1 MLGKLPTVTH
11 ICRVAK
17 RDALDALSVSVP
29 GRPGMTAEAA
39 ELTAAREE
47 VMRLRATT
55 KRPSCTDMP
64 GPCSADPPP
73 CYALG
78 PRGPADRLTGR

>member
-1 MLGKLPTVTH
+1 MLGRLPIMTH

-17 RDALDALSVSVP
+17 LDVLDVLDALSVSVP

-47 VMRLRATT
+47 VMRLRAT
-55 KRPSCTDMP
+55 RRRSC
-64 GPCSADPPP
+64 GRCSMARSATAPP
-73 CYALG
+73 CLRRCRCG
-78 PRGPADRLTGR
+78 WR

>member
-1 MLGKLPTVTH
+1 MLGKLPIMTH

-17 RDALDALSVSVP
+17 LDALSVSVP

-47 VMRLRATT
+47 VMRLRAT
-55 KRPSCTDMP
+55 RRRSC
-64 GPCSADPPP
+64 GRCSMARSATAPP
-73 CYALG
+73 CLRRCRCG
-78 PRGPADRLTGR
+78 WR

>member
-1 MLGKLPTVTH
+1 MLGKLPIVTH

-17 RDALDALSVSVP
+17 RDVLDALSVP

-39 ELTAAREE
+39 ELTAARKE
-47 VMRLRATT
+47 VMRLRVTT
-55 KRPSCTDMP
+55 KRPRCTDMP

-73 CYALG
+73 RYALG